1 MSTSSPETIY
11 SIGTS
16 SRGPEEFLKVL
27 KAYGIERVV
36 DVRRFPTSRYEHFK
50 RENLKDLLESEGIE
64 YIYMGRELGG
74 YRRGGYEAYME
85 REEFKEAIGLL
96 ETLGREKTTAF
107 LCSER
112 LPWRCHRRFI
122 GMALARRGWEV
133 IHIIEEG
140 RVWRPS
146 R

>member
-1 MSTSSPETIY
+1 MPSPETIY

-36 DVRRFPTSRYEHFK
+36 DVRRFPTSRYEHFRK
-50 RENLKDLLESEGIE
+50 ENLMALLESEGIE
-64 YIYMGRELGG
+64 YVYMGRELGG
-74 YRRGGYEAYME
+74 YRKGGYEAYMDG
-85 REEFKEAIGLL
+85 EEFKEALELL
-96 ETLGREKTTAF
+96 EALGREKATAF

-122 GMALARRGWEV
+122 GVALARRGWDV
-133 IHIIEEG
+133 IHIVEEG
-140 RVWRPS
+140 RTWRPKGV
-146 R
+146 